1 MVILSDLKQ
10 SENVIIAVGAVIEG
24 TEIKREW
31 FNREVGA
38 KKSLVKMKRY
48 IRKME
53 NSQINPQMY
62 AKIIFHDRK
71 SSTVGCYR
79 DHEAELF

>member
-1 MVILSDLKQ
+1 MVILSDPKQ

-24 TEIKREW
+24 TEIKSEW
-31 FNREVGA
+31 FNRELGA

-48 IRKME
+48 ISKME
-53 NSQINPQMY
+53 NSQMY
-62 AKIIFHDRK
+62 GKIIFHDRK